1 MIVRILGEGQWQVT
15 DEVVE
20 VMNAL
25 DEAVEK
31 AVQAGDEATFTSTL
45 TALLD
50 AVRQQGTRLEDD
62 ALEDSDLILPPSDA
76 TLEEVRELLTEEGL
90 VPDR

>member
-15 DEVVE
+15 DEVIE
-20 VMNAL
+20 AMNAL

-31 AVQAGDEATFTSTL
+31 AVQAGDEATFGSTL

-62 ALEDSDLILPPSDA
+62 SLEDSDLILPPSDA
-76 TLEEVRELLTEEGL
+76 SLEEVRALLTDEGL
-90 VPDR
+90 VPD